1 MNAINNVS
9 YLDKNQREVSIAIG
23 LSDDLKFSISNSY
36 NKRRKVKTTGL
47 GKYFVE
53 KMVEAINGKYV
64 FNDNKIYTAE
74 IILPNLW
81 EKK

>member
-1 MNAINNVS
+1 MS
-9 YLDKNQREVSIAIG
+9 YLDKNQREVSISIG

-36 NKRRKVKTTGL
+36 NKRRRVKTTGL

-53 KMVEAINGKYV
+53 KMGEAINGEYV

-74 IILPNLW
+74 IIFQNLW